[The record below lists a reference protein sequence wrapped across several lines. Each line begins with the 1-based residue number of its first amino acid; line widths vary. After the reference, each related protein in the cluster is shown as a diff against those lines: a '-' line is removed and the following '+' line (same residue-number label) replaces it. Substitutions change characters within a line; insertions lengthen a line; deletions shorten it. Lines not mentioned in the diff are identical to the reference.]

1 MNNCT
6 HLTQKNRTL
15 IKNLI
20 DKEINSIDR
29 FLLQNQN
36 NDNNY
41 NILAYSKAVY
51 VTSDEDCLI
60 LN

>member
-15 IKNLI
+15 IIDLI
-20 DKEINSIDR
+20 DKEISSIDR

-41 NILAYSKAVY
+41 NILAYSKALY
-51 VTSDEDCLI
+51 VASDEDYLI